1 MQMSF
6 IVGFSPCRV
15 STPQASTT
23 AEVPK
28 DETPLATQRQ
38 LHPEGSDTANCEDE
52 SEFDHSLELRAVRS
66 SALSNRTTNLIDG
79 ELSRSPSFKE
89 YLKNDSKLDLNED
102 SNLNENRVLRPGYKQ
117 TIKDLLGKT
126 DADFQ
131 SPLSFQPIDTSK
143 PLLSNKKLG
152 LGPGPRKKEKG
163 WKFRFRTKKNKDSR
177 NKAPHQLLSQET
189 AAVMIQKVI
198 RGFLLRKH
206 LKILRNIDAIG
217 EDFGKQL
224 GKYGEILVSDS
235 LQNKIKHMLS
245 QLNKVRVAMVYKRK
259 VLQKIILLQKTVHS
273 IASRTRKFDSDT
285 IVEKSDVVMDSDKLI
300 MESFIFP
307 KLQLERVVET
317 EGSVEKAPSDSTY
330 SIRVCDN
337 NKINENIDW
346 DPFEDDDIVI
356 DFHIPTTQNSLEENK
371 RVESVN
377 LMEESA
383 VDGQETEG
391 ARENR
396 TMKKVNLDSIE
407 VQNEF
412 DPMLEREKLK
422 KQPKSFDQKDDA
434 SSTEIEEVGKTS
446 NTDSKFIENE
456 LNSNDPAMETM
467 DEVCDEI
474 KCKMLLNNVQKLKRN
489 KEFDDNV
496 LESSQLVRCC
506 NQTQEKYIKGLIEL
520 SAESNEMKTLMK
532 ELQNSVQE
540 LENKLQRIE
549 RKEN

>member
-1 MQMSF
+1 
-6 IVGFSPCRV
+6 
-15 STPQASTT
+15 
-23 AEVPK
+23 
-28 DETPLATQRQ
+28 
-38 LHPEGSDTANCEDE
+38 
-52 SEFDHSLELRAVRS
+52 
-66 SALSNRTTNLIDG
+66 
-79 ELSRSPSFKE
+79 
-89 YLKNDSKLDLNED
+89 
-102 SNLNENRVLRPGYKQ
+102 
-117 TIKDLLGKT
+117 
-126 DADFQ
+126 
-131 SPLSFQPIDTSK
+131 
-143 PLLSNKKLG
+143 
-152 LGPGPRKKEKG
+152 
-163 WKFRFRTKKNKDSR
+163 
-177 NKAPHQLLSQET
+177 
-189 AAVMIQKVI
+189 MIQKVI

-259 VLQKIILLQKTVHS
+259 VLQKIILLQKTVRS
-273 IASRTRKFDSDT
+273 IASRTRKLDSDT

-307 KLQLERVVET
+307 KLQLERVVKT
-317 EGSVEKAPSDSTY
+317 EGSMEEAPSDSTY
-330 SIRVCDN
+330 SIRECDN

-346 DPFEDDDIVI
+346 DSFEDDDIVI
-356 DFHIPTTQNSLEENK
+356 DFHIPTMQNSTFSIEENR
-371 RVESVN
+371 RVEAVN
-377 LMEESA
+377 LMKEPA

-391 ARENR
+391 ARENT

-407 VQNEF
+407 VQNES

-422 KQPKSFDQKDDA
+422 KQPKSFDQNDDA
-434 SSTEIEEVGKTS
+434 SSTEIEEVGTTS

-467 DEVCDEI
+467 HEVCDQI

-496 LESSQLVRCC
+496 LESSQLVMCC
-506 NQTQEKYIKGLIEL
+506 SQTEEKCIKGLIEL

-549 RKEN
+549 RKEMQ